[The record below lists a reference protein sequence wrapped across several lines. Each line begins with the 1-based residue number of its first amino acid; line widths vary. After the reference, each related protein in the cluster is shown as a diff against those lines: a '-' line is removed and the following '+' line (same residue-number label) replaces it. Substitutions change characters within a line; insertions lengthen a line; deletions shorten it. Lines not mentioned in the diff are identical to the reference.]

1 MDEKIGKY
9 QNLHDKQ
16 KELLSELLIV
26 DKELEK
32 LNDED
37 YINESLPFIGRYFKS
52 ETKRFSSTVTVMY
65 YKINSLSENKFNS
78 ILLDIQNIQGDFNP
92 SGFIS
97 MKYCP
102 NFQQIPKVFIK
113 AIVPDLVEIS
123 KEEFEELEA
132 SLIKTSSLF
141 KFEREKLK

>member
-1 MDEKIGKY
+1 L
-9 QNLHDKQ
+9 N
-16 KELLSELLIV
+16 ELNTI
-26 DKELEK
+26 DKELEE
-32 LNDED
+32 LNNED
-37 YINESLPFIGRYFKS
+37 YINESLSFIGRYFKS
-52 ETKRFSSTVTVMY
+52 KGKGFSGTVTVMY
-65 YKINSLSENKFNS
+65 YKINSFSKDKFDN
-78 ILLDIQNIQGDFNP
+78 ILLNIQNIQGDFHP

-123 KEEFEELEA
+123 KEEFEELET